1 MNDILQIMIV
11 FMAGIALGTLFF
23 GGLWFTLRKAVA
35 SKKVWLLISVSFFV
49 RTGIVLVG
57 FYFIGA
63 GNLQKL
69 LLILLGFIT
78 ARFLVLY
85 FTKNIEAKLA
95 GKKEVTLET

>member
-1 MNDILQIMIV
+1 MNDILRIIFV

-23 GGLWFTLRKAVA
+23 GGLWLTLRKAVA
-35 SKKVWLLISVSFFV
+35 SKNAWLLIFVSFFV
-49 RTGIVLVG
+49 RTGIILVG

-63 GNLQKL
+63 GNLQRL

-78 ARFLVLY
+78 ARFLVMY

-95 GKKEVTLET
+95 GKKEVTIET